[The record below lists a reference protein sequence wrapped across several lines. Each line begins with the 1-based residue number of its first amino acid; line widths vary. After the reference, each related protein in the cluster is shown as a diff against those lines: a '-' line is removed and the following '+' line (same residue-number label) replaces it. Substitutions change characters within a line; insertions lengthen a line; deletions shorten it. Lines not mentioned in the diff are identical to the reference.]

1 MVPHPNPALESARQS
16 ARVTNREAQASR
28 AVQRPQSLTNMF
40 PSALS
45 IPVWFDKIT
54 VPAGLAA
61 PAAGIS
67 YLYGLRRLVVG
78 NNGDIV
84 RNAAFYGAYFQLRP
98 TDWNGKGTGGGA
110 GSSGSWGDN
119 RGEKAAIVIGRNLQ
133 NFREGGFTEYRAAMP
148 GIDGHNAGVVD
159 NTRVPSFLMTQ
170 TFPPGDWG
178 DTAPQL
184 ALVPRT
190 LAPAATRLIEGNTLD
205 VGLLLNGAQVAAI
218 SAGVPKTI
226 IGYANIDIYV
236 VSTDQDTDFRQ

>member
-1 MVPHPNPALESARQS
+1 MLTHPNPAIATGLKAGDVSKAEARS
-16 ARVTNREAQASR
+16 VR
-28 AVQRPQSLTNMF
+28 AKERPSSLTNMF
-40 PSALS
+40 PTALS

-54 VPAGLAA
+54 VPAGIAA
-61 PAAGIS
+61 PPAGVS

-78 NNGDIV
+78 ANGDIV

-98 TDWNGKGTGGGA
+98 TDWNGKGTTGGA

-133 NFREGGFTEYRAAMP
+133 GFNEGGWTQYRAAMP

-205 VGLLLNGAQVAAI
+205 IGFLLNGTQLSTI

-226 IGYANIDIYV
+226 IGYASIDIYV